1 MVSRLRRWQKSSTFA
16 LKIGMSKHICY
27 MAPVDWL
34 VGNISGNQQIGY
46 GEEKTAGYA
55 IPDGVKESAVDYK
68 PRMIAKRIWK
78 SNRRYFQIR
87 TRTTV
92 NMTAGVR
99 NTIALMGG
107 AGALY
112 SSLVRDKSTAIYKAC
127 SAACPKSTTLR
138 AFIIPLLR
146 AGLAAKNQTI
156 AIADGVGIVNPWVNS
171 AAPNVPVSAEILEK
185 FNSVLS
191 NS

>member
-1 MVSRLRRWQKSSTFA
+1 MSGCLHAWVKSSTFA
-16 LKIGMSKHICY
+16 PKIGMSKHICY

-46 GEEKTAGYA
+46 GEEMTAGYA
-55 IPDGVKESAVDYK
+55 VPDGVEERAANYK

-78 SNRRYFQIR
+78 SNSRYFQVR
-87 TRTTV
+87 TRTSV
-92 NMTAGVR
+92 NMTAGMR
-99 NTIALMGG
+99 LTMALMGG

-112 SSLVRDKSTAIYKAC
+112 SSLVRDKSKAIYKAC
-127 SAACPKSTTLR
+127 LAACPRRTTLR

-146 AGLAAKNQTI
+146 AGLASKNQTI

-171 AAPNVPVSAEILEK
+171 AAPNVPVSAEILDK

>member
-1 MVSRLRRWQKSSTFA
+1 MVDHLHTRLKSSTFA
-16 LKIGMSKHICY
+16 PKIGMSKHICY
-27 MAPVDWL
+27 IAPVDWL

-46 GEEKTAGYA
+46 GEDKTAGYA
-55 IPDGVKESAVDYK
+55 IPDGEEESAANYK

-99 NTIALMGG
+99 NTMALMGG

-138 AFIIPLLR
+138 AFMIPLLR

-156 AIADGVGIVNPWVNS
+156 AIADGVRIVNPWVNS
-171 AAPNVPVSAEILEK
+171 ADPNVPVSAEILDK

>member
-1 MVSRLRRWQKSSTFA
+1 
-16 LKIGMSKHICY
+16 
-27 MAPVDWL
+27 
-34 VGNISGNQQIGY
+34 
-46 GEEKTAGYA
+46 
-55 IPDGVKESAVDYK
+55 
-68 PRMIAKRIWK
+68 
-78 SNRRYFQIR
+78 
-87 TRTTV
+87 
-92 NMTAGVR
+92 MTAGVR

-127 SAACPKSTTLR
+127 IAACPKSTTLR

-156 AIADGVGIVNPWVNS
+156 AIADGVEIVNPWVSS
-171 AAPNVPVSAEILEK
+171 AAPNVPVSADIHEK